1 MSVLEN
7 IQTYMT
13 AYLLELKLLHVRTV
27 IRARLNIQYLELLL
41 LLAGAVGMYIICH
54 WEVGMANL
62 RILTP
67 LPVTATVTVTVTRI
81 FGDLMCMGLH
91 HVIPQ
96 GTVF

>member
-1 MSVLEN
+1 
-7 IQTYMT
+7 
-13 AYLLELKLLHVRTV
+13 
-27 IRARLNIQYLELLL
+27 
-41 LLAGAVGMYIICH
+41 MYIIGH
-54 WEVGMANL
+54 WEVGMVNL

-67 LPVTATVTVTVTRI
+67 LPVTVTVTVTRI

>member
-1 MSVLEN
+1 
-7 IQTYMT
+7 
-13 AYLLELKLLHVRTV
+13 
-27 IRARLNIQYLELLL
+27 
-41 LLAGAVGMYIICH
+41 MYIIGH

-67 LPVTATVTVTVTRI
+67 LPVTVTATVTVTVTRI

>member
-1 MSVLEN
+1 
-7 IQTYMT
+7 
-13 AYLLELKLLHVRTV
+13 
-27 IRARLNIQYLELLL
+27 
-41 LLAGAVGMYIICH
+41 MYIIGH

-67 LPVTATVTVTVTRI
+67 LPVTVTATATATVTVTVTRI

>member
-1 MSVLEN
+1 
-7 IQTYMT
+7 
-13 AYLLELKLLHVRTV
+13 
-27 IRARLNIQYLELLL
+27 
-41 LLAGAVGMYIICH
+41 MYIIGH
-54 WEVGMANL
+54 WEVVMVNL

-67 LPVTATVTVTVTRI
+67 LPVTGTAAVTVTVTVVTWI